1 MQHLNMNSDFNKLKV
16 NNWTHVKM
24 LIVQEMWKFSLNHSS
39 IIVKYWVACVLICY
53 NKCNMQFVSNS
64 FYILK
69 MNGSIMI
76 IEKMWKKSPIHSNIN
91 VGFLI
96 IKCVLI
102 NYAKCKMQLLGNGF
116 NMLKVDGST
125 HVPWS

>member
-24 LIVQEMWKFSLNHSS
+24 LIFQEMWKFSLNHSS
-39 IIVKYWVACVLICY
+39 IIVKYWVACVLVCY
-53 NKCNMQFVSNS
+53 NKCNMQFVSND

-76 IEKMWKKSPIHSNIN
+76 IEKLWKKLPIHSNIN
-91 VGFLI
+91 VGFKI

-116 NMLKVDGST
+116 MLKVDGST